1 MSLLLAAVAVAVAAP
16 AAATRTHP
24 ASLSL
29 SLSSS
34 LGYTTFLSLLFVSN
48 LVSLSKPFSPPSSI
62 DRSIDRSFYLAS
74 FFVFS
79 FLCLP
84 SSAVATCYSC

>member
-29 SLSSS
+29 SL
-34 LGYTTFLSLLFVSN
+34 FLPWVHILPFSAVCFKF
-48 LVSLSKPFSPPSSI
+48 SLSFYAFFPSFI

-84 SSAVATCYSC
+84 ISAVATCYSC